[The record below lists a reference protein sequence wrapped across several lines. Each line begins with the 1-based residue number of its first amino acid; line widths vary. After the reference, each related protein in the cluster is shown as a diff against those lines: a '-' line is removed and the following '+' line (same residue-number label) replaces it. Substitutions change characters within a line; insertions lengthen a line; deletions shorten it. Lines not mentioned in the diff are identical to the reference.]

1 MILSP
6 EQPPTYLLNGP
17 NERQLSILFG
27 PHYTSLNDGFTKR
40 LEDVNRYQDE
50 KETGDKRPILE
61 SPSAPER
68 KSVLVEINEDT
79 SVKSEEEMDEEATK
93 KENGN
98 TEPVTN
104 KSATNNKDKK
114 KKNKNKKK

>member
-1 MILSP
+1 M
-6 EQPPTYLLNGP
+6 
-17 NERQLSILFG
+17 
-27 PHYTSLNDGFTKR
+27 NDGFTKR